1 VTSDDVALARAWEQ
15 QSVWSQVA
23 GRLKRELQRSRIRVL
38 TLTVIGA
45 VLSAAAVVAGL
56 DSGAG
61 KVLAAL
67 GGAAMGL
74 AALDRARLG
83 KDAVQRWTRARSVAE
98 ELKSE
103 VYLYLTGVDADPKR
117 LEEQIDALADD
128 AADLAPLKAGV
139 TPRARGLP
147 AVRDVESYVRDRLV
161 VQIETYYRP
170 KAAELQQKSDRIRA
184 AQQWLAGVGVV
195 AAAAAAIWETDSVA
209 VWVPV
214 LTTIGAALAAY
225 GAAERYDFQVVEFLR
240 TADQLE
246 RLRDRRG
253 SAASMSDEE
262 LVRAAEQVISIQNDG
277 WMAKLSSD
285 PEN

>member
-1 VTSDDVALARAWEQ
+1 MTTDDVALARAWEQ

-23 GRLKRELQRSRIRVL
+23 NRLKRDLQRSRIRVL

-74 AALDRARLG
+74 AALYRARIG
-83 KDAVQRWTRARSVAE
+83 KDAVQQWTRARSVAE

-103 VYLYLTGVDADPKR
+103 VYLYLTGVGQQR
-117 LEEQIDALADD
+117 LDEQIDALADG

-139 TPRARGLP
+139 SPKGRELP
-147 AVRDVESYVRDRLV
+147 PVRDFDSYIRDRLV
-161 VQIETYYRP
+161 AQIETYYRP
-170 KAAELQQKSDRIRA
+170 RAAELQQKSDRIRA
-184 AQQWLAGVGVV
+184 AQQWLAGVGVM
-195 AAAAAAIWETDSVA
+195 AAAAAAIWETDAVA

-214 LTTIGAALAAY
+214 LTTIGAALAAH

-253 SAASMSDEE
+253 SAASMSDED
-262 LVRAAEQVISIQNDG
+262 LVRAAEQVISIQNEG
-277 WMAKLSSD
+277 WMAKFSS
-285 PEN
+285 EN

>member
-1 VTSDDVALARAWEQ
+1 VDALTRAWEQ
-15 QSVWSQVA
+15 QSIWSQVA
-23 GRLKRELQRSRIRVL
+23 SRLKRDLQRYRIRVL
-38 TLTVIGA
+38 TLSVIGA

-56 DSGAG
+56 DSGLG

-74 AALDRARLG
+74 AALGRARLG

-103 VYLYLTGVDADPKR
+103 VYLHLAGVSANR
-117 LEEQIDALADD
+117 LEEHIDALVDD
-128 AADLAPLKAGV
+128 AADLAPLKLGV
-139 TPRARGLP
+139 APKARELP
-147 AVRDVESYVRDRLV
+147 AVRDLESYVRHRLDD
-161 VQIETYYRP
+161 QIDTYYRP
-170 KAAELQQKSDRIRA
+170 KAVELQRKSDRIRT
-184 AQQWLAGVGVV
+184 AQQWLAGLGVV
-195 AAAAAAIWETDSVA
+195 AATAAAIWETDAVA

-253 SAASMSDEE
+253 AAASMSDEE
-262 LVRAAEQVISIQNDG
+262 LIRAAEQVISIQNDG
-277 WMAKLSSD
+277 WMAKLSSV
-285 PEN
+285 PED

>member
-1 VTSDDVALARAWEQ
+1 MTSDDAALARAWEQ

-23 GRLKRELQRSRIRVL
+23 DRLKRELQRYRIRVL

-56 DSGAG
+56 DAGAG

-103 VYLYLTGVDADPKR
+103 VYLYLTGVGAQR
-117 LEEQIDALADD
+117 LDEQIDALADD

-139 TPRARGLP
+139 APKPRDLP
-147 AVRDVESYVRDRLV
+147 PVRDVESYILDRLV

-170 KAAELQQKSDRIRA
+170 KAAELQRKSDRIRA
-184 AQQWLAGVGVV
+184 AQQWLAGVGVL

-253 SAASMSDEE
+253 PAAAMSDEE

>member
-1 VTSDDVALARAWEQ
+1 VTSDDVALTRAWEQ
-15 QSVWSQVA
+15 QSVWSLVA
-23 GRLKRELQRSRIRVL
+23 NRLKRDLQRYRIRVL
-38 TLTVIGA
+38 TLSVIGA
-45 VLSAAAVVAGL
+45 VLSAAAVIAGL
-56 DSGAG
+56 DSGVG

-74 AALDRARLG
+74 AALDRARVG

-103 VYLYLTGVDADPKR
+103 VYLHLTGVSTKPLDQ
-117 LEEQIDALADD
+117 QIDALADD
-128 AADLAPLKAGV
+128 ASDLAPLTLGV
-139 TPRARGLP
+139 APTARELP
-147 AVRDVESYVRDRLV
+147 AVRDLDSYVRHRLV
-161 VQIETYYRP
+161 DQIDSYYRP
-170 KAAELQQKSDRIRA
+170 KAAELQRKSDRIRT
-184 AQQWLAGVGVV
+184 AQQWLAGIGVV
-195 AAAAAAIWETDSVA
+195 AAAAAAIWETGAVA

-253 SAASMSDEE
+253 SAATMSDAE
-262 LVRAAEQVISIQNDG
+262 LIRAAEQVISIQNEG
-277 WMAKLSSD
+277 WMAKLSGD